1 MKNFIQDGHYL
12 DLTAP
17 RALTSGEGFQ
27 VGSLFAVATTS
38 TATGTELS
46 GAIVGV
52 FDLAKAS
59 GEAWNTGDPVHW
71 DDTAHAV
78 TTAAAGNTLI
88 GCAVAIATTTATTGR
103 VRLNGTVA

>member
-1 MKNFIQDGHYL
+1 MKNFIQTGTSL

-17 RALTSGEGFQ
+17 RTLTSGEGFL
-27 VGSLFAVATTS
+27 VGSLFAIATTS
-38 TATGTELS
+38 ATTDNELS

-52 FDLAKAS
+52 FDLTKAS

-71 DDTAHAV
+71 NDTAHAV

-88 GCAVAIATTTATTGR
+88 GCAVAIATTATTGR